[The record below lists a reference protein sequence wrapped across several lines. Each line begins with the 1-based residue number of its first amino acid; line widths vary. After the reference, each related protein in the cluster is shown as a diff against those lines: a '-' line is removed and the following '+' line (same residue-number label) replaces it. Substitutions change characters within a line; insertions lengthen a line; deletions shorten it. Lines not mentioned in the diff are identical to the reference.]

1 MHFSIVASGKTCP
14 GCVVIN
20 ASGQI
25 VDETSRSFAAF
36 LSQNRLDGVLPPEP
50 GEGQPQPAT
59 APKVIIAFES
69 VGGKVQSALIIG
81 RRIRKAG
88 WTTVIGQA
96 RLAAGKPIFENAGC
110 YSACTMV
117 ILGGTNRFVVPLSKV
132 GVHQFSPQ
140 FNDGETFDAQEMN
153 QIVRD
158 YGREVVSVYD
168 FVHAMGVTEA
178 FFTTTLRT
186 PFSSLDELPRD
197 QWVSTGVATA
207 LLPDAEGP
215 VPLSTILDAASQN
228 DLTTS
233 IAKPSVGLKAP
244 DPVQPRAAASES
256 WTVIHADGSAVT
268 AEFTNPEYRVALAC
282 QDGKTAKLDLSF
294 KELSPLD
301 IEKLRAAA
309 FSARVLK
316 IDGHEIAI
324 DNVATSTDG
333 EQSIVASLA
342 VKDVKDFTSSDA
354 LSFAVLNKAGE
365 PVGRSGSI
373 PTTGVAKA
381 IGDAMAGCG
390 A

>member
-1 MHFSIVASGKTCP
+1 MHFTIVAAGKNCP
-14 GCVVIN
+14 GCVVVN

-25 VDETSRSFAAF
+25 IDETSRSFAAF

-50 GEGQPQPAT
+50 GDGQPPPAGS
-59 APKVIIAFES
+59 PKVVIAFES
-69 VGGKVQSALIIG
+69 IGGKVQSALIIG

-96 RLAAGKPIFENAGC
+96 HLAAGKPVFESAGC

-117 ILGGTNRFVVPLSKV
+117 MLGGTSRFVVPLSKV

-140 FNDGETFDAQEMN
+140 FTDGETFDAQEMN

-186 PFSSLDELPRD
+186 PFSSLDVLPQD
-197 QWVSTGVATA
+197 QWITTGVATA
-207 LLPDAEGP
+207 LLPDAEGAM
-215 VPLSTILDAASQN
+215 PLSVILDASERN
-228 DLTTS
+228 DLTSS
-233 IAKPSVGLKAP
+233 ISKPSVGLKAP
-244 DPVQPRAAASES
+244 DVVSPRASAGS
-256 WTVIHADGSAVT
+256 WTVIHATGAPVT
-268 AEFTNPEYRVALAC
+268 AEFANPEYRVALAC
-282 QDGKTAKLDLSF
+282 RDGKTAQLDVSF

-301 IEKLRAAA
+301 IERLRAAA
-309 FSARVLK
+309 FSAKALK
-316 IDGHEIAI
+316 IGGREVAI
-324 DNVATSTDG
+324 NSVAAPENG
-333 EQSIVASLA
+333 EQSVMASLA
-342 VKDVKDFTSSDA
+342 LQDVKDFPLSDA
-354 LSFAVLNKAGE
+354 LTFTVLNKAGE
-365 PVGRSGSI
+365 PVGRSATV

-381 IGDAMAGCG
+381 IGDAMAACG